1 MSASDRWDGFLAQ
14 IEQRAALVRAEA
26 AALGRAYDAADSTPL
41 SHTLMGV
48 RSRLQ
53 DLETNITDTWH
64 AKVDDAFAAEGASPE
79 TRARA
84 YAKGDA
90 VKHALDDLREEL
102 EIDIFAELARR
113 RPDAA
118 VALAP
123 HIFAQEAAR
132 PEWRAMRAAERA
144 LHAIRPPRALAPVK
158 TVELTQIAYWRA
170 YLTVR
175 GRYEPAIQVN
185 NLAMEIGSRM
195 EQWYRSTAEYEPAW
209 VEAGRPRAQL

>member
-1 MSASDRWDGFLAQ
+1 M
-14 IEQRAALVRAEA
+14 RAEA
-26 AALGRAYDAADSTPL
+26 IALGHAFDAADSTPL
-41 SHTLMGV
+41 SHQLMGV

-53 DLETNITDTWH
+53 DLEQNITSTWH
-64 AKVDDAFAAEGASPE
+64 AKVDDVFASESASPE
-79 TRARA
+79 VRAAA
-84 YAKGDA
+84 YAKGQA
-90 VKHALDDLREEL
+90 LMHSLDDLREEM

-113 RPDAA
+113 RADAA

-144 LHAIRPPRALAPVK
+144 LHAIRPPRTLAPVK
-158 TVELTQIAYWRA
+158 AVERTQIAYWRT

-185 NLAMEIGSRM
+185 NLGMEIGARM
-195 EQWYRSTAEYEPAW
+195 HQWYVSTAEFEPAW
-209 VEAGRPRAQL
+209 VEAGRPREAL